1 MESGRCRMNAALALR
16 LAARLWGFRQRLFR
30 NRDTSRDTYH
40 RCAGGNRLHNDG
52 IGTDLGAGSHRERA
66 EHLGAGTD
74 HHTVFQRRMTLGA
87 GRQVRSAQGH
97 TLINR
102 AVVAHFRGFPDHDA
116 HRMVKENPAANLG
129 FGMDFNPGEKAAHLR
144 DPAGKC
150 RPALNRAPMRKTMNH
165 HRMKSRISKDDFRCA
180 VSGRILFSNGG
191 DEFASFFKHGDL
203 KPSE

>member
-1 MESGRCRMNAALALR
+1 
-16 LAARLWGFRQRLFR
+16 
-30 NRDTSRDTYH
+30 
-40 RCAGGNRLHNDG
+40 
-52 IGTDLGAGSHRERA
+52 
-66 EHLGAGTD
+66 
-74 HHTVFQRRMTLGA
+74 MTRGA

-97 TLINR
+97 ALINR
-102 AVVAHFRGFPDHDA
+102 AVIPHFRGFPDHDA

-129 FGMDFNPGEKAAHLR
+129 FRMDFNPGEKAAHLR

-165 HRMKSRISKDDFRCA
+165 HRMKSRISKDDFRCT